1 MGSEFPERMALA
13 FTCTLVMFHI
23 LVLNFV
29 TMCMYSL
36 TANMLTA
43 GALQTPSSSFI
54 EQYKGKTK

>member
-43 GALQTPSSSFI
+43 GALQTTSSRA
-54 EQYKGKTK
+54 